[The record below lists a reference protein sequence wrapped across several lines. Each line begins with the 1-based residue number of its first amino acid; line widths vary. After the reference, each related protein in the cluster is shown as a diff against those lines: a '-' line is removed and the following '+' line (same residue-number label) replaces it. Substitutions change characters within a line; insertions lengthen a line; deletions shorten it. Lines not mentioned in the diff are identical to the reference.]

1 MITMA
6 QHGKYWDEELQEIRD
21 WLSETKTSRKSI
33 AIKLG
38 VSVGTINNWLCGNR
52 PIPQRVRVRILAH
65 RRYIASETKPL
76 TERCRA
82 VAAPLT
88 GAEYAEVL
96 SAAMQTNYT
105 VEELASAGLMSLVH
119 SILSGQLHLPA
130 PTRKTVM

>member
-1 MITMA
+1 MA
-6 QHGKYWDEELQEIRD
+6 EHGKYWSEELVELRD
-21 WLSETKTSRKSI
+21 WLKKTNTKRKDI
-33 AIKLG
+33 ATKLG

-52 PIPQRVRVRILAH
+52 PIPQRVRVRIQAH
-65 RRYIASETKPL
+65 NRYIPSDAKVLEP
-76 TERCRA
+76 RCRA

-119 SILSGQLHLPA
+119 GILQGNVQLA
-130 PTRKTVM
+130 PPVRQTVE